1 MVHSAYFI
9 SFPHFKKHFVLFKEI
24 RLIAWTIN
32 KPSFLTQ
39 TLSKKCSELTKE
51 MVYWQIRQSG
61 RVGLSLIL
69 QLLNFQY
76 LWVEQH
82 FMEHRTNPNIIFWT
96 SNKLECAHLL
106 MIEIEHSIFGFQR
119 TNIEPNKVFTRFI
132 KLHMKLTRTSF
143 FWILNESKHIHLFVM
158 EFKHPIFG
166 FERLNIELPT

>member
-1 MVHSAYFI
+1 MLLKITEQVIPI
-9 SFPHFKKHFVLFKEI
+9 SNQC
-24 RLIAWTIN
+24 AWTIN

-119 TNIEPNKVFTRFI
+119 TNIIRFSLDLSNYTWNWLENHFSVYWMKPFIYLLSNSNTPFLASNDGTSNFEPNRA
-132 KLHMKLTRTSF
+132 
-143 FWILNESKHIHLFVM
+143 
-158 EFKHPIFG
+158 
-166 FERLNIELPT
+166 